1 MQAPCNEAPQP
12 LFALGKML
20 YGTAMVNVKCC
31 VHNERA
37 FLEEHKLKIKQVITG
52 IAALACVST
61 AAHAQSAGSIYVTG
75 GWFHF
80 APQDSSGPLKET
92 SVGGSPVNIDVPGT
106 GAGISS
112 ADTAGFTVGY
122 FATDHIAAELE
133 MGIPPTFDLEGT
145 GTLSQFGKLGSAK
158 QWSPTLLFKY
168 FFNAPQ
174 AKFRPY
180 VGIGVTRT
188 WFTDAQLTNQQFE
201 GSVLHGPT
209 TVDTDS
215 SWAPVFNVGA
225 TYNFTEHWFAGF
237 SVSFIPLKATAKL
250 NTQAQTPVGVLNV
263 QSQAKITLNPI
274 VTYLRVGYRF

>member
-1 MQAPCNEAPQP
+1 M
-12 LFALGKML
+12 
-20 YGTAMVNVKCC
+20 
-31 VHNERA
+31 
-37 FLEEHKLKIKQVITG
+37 KIKQVATG

-61 AAHAQSAGSIYVTG
+61 AAHAQSAGSFFATA
-75 GWFHF
+75 GWFHL
-80 APQDSSGPLKET
+80 APQDSSSPLKET
-92 SVGGSPVNIDVPGT
+92 SVGGSPVNISAPST

-112 ADTAGFTVGY
+112 SDTAGLTVGY
-122 FATDHIAAELE
+122 FATDHIAAEFE
-133 MGIPPTFDLEGT
+133 MGIPPTFDLNGT
-145 GTLSQFGKLGSAK
+145 GRLEPFGKIGSAK

-168 FFNAPQ
+168 FFNEPQ

-180 VGIGVTRT
+180 VGLGVTRT
-188 WFTDAQLTNQQFE
+188 WFTDAKISNAAFE

-225 TYNFTEHWFAGF
+225 VYNFTEHWFAGF

-250 NTQAQTPVGVLNV
+250 STQAQTPVGTLNV
-263 QSQAKITLNPI
+263 QSQAKITINPI